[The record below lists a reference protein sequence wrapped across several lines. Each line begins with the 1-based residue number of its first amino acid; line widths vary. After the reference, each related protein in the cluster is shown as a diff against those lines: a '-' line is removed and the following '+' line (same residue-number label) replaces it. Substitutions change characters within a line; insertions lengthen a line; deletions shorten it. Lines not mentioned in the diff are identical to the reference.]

1 MLNPNIERP
10 CWNVVQQQE
19 TAIIDNKSDRS
30 EESFRQLFVTSA
42 IGMALLDIRGRFLF
56 ANQALCSALGYS
68 EEELRKMRCE
78 QLLNSVSLSKRA
90 DFLRSFDKAHTT
102 SWQTEQI
109 LCRKDRSLMPARV
122 WISSLQRASLE
133 DSLSLMIVEDI
144 TEQKEA
150 EHELDRRKIEVEMLA
165 SQLIQSQETER
176 KRLARELH
184 DDIGQR
190 LSLVAS
196 EVALMASQQTDK
208 KVIAPNRLDNL
219 RDELDSLC
227 SDLHGISH
235 DLHSYKLQ
243 HLGLKLALKD
253 LCRRL
258 TQSSFRIDLDVDDMD
273 EPTSKE
279 VSLCM
284 YRVVQE
290 ALNNALRHAHTLVAA
305 VTITK
310 VQNMFY
316 MTIQDTGVGFER
328 GVSRQGL
335 GLISMTERLKLVKG
349 ELKLNSILGHG
360 TEIWVSIPDEK
371 EGFGPAAEGHADPDL
386 GHSVSRCEVA

>member
-1 MLNPNIERP
+1 MLNPHTERP
-10 CWNVVQQQE
+10 CWDATQKAKI
-19 TAIIDNKSDRS
+19 TTIDDESNRS
-30 EESFRQLFVTSA
+30 EETFRQLFVTSA
-42 IGMALLDIRGRFLF
+42 IGMALVDIRGRFLS
-56 ANQALCSALGYS
+56 ANKVLCDTLGYS
-68 EEELRKMRCE
+68 EEELRKMRCG
-78 QLLNSVSLSKRA
+78 QLLNSFSQSRRA
-90 DFLRSFDKAHTT
+90 DFLQYFDTAHTT
-102 SWQTEQI
+102 SWRTEQI
-109 LCRKDRSLMPARV
+109 LFRKNRSLMPARV
-122 WISSLQRASLE
+122 WISWLKRSPVE
-133 DSLSLMIVEDI
+133 DSISLVIIEDI

-165 SQLIQSQETER
+165 SQLIQSQESER
-176 KRLARELH
+176 RRLARELH

-196 EVALMASQQTDK
+196 EVALMASQRSNART
-208 KVIAPNRLDNL
+208 IATNRLNHL
-219 RDELDSLC
+219 RDELDTLC
-227 SDLHGISH
+227 TDLHGISH

-243 HLGLKLALKD
+243 HLGLKSALKD

-258 TQSSFRIDLDVDDMD
+258 TQSNFRVDLDVDDMD
-273 EPTSKE
+273 EPVSKE
-279 VSLCM
+279 VSLCL

-290 ALNNALRHAHTLVAA
+290 ALNNAFRHAHTLVVA

-310 VQNMFY
+310 LQNMFY

-328 GVSRQGL
+328 GVGPQGL

-349 ELKLNSILGHG
+349 ELKLSSILGRG

-371 EGFGPAAEGHADPDL
+371 EGFGPSAEGHPDL

>member
-1 MLNPNIERP
+1 MLNANTKRP
-10 CWNVVQQQE
+10 CLDVAHKKTTTTENQS
-19 TAIIDNKSDRS
+19 NNS
-30 EESFRQLFVTSA
+30 EESFRQLFITSA
-42 IGMALLDIRGRFLF
+42 IGMALLDISGRFLA
-56 ANQALCSALGYS
+56 ANKTLCDTLGYT

-78 QLLNSVSLSKRA
+78 QLLNSFSLGKRT
-90 DFLRSFDKAHTT
+90 DFSRSFDRAHET
-102 SWQTEQI
+102 SWQSEQI
-109 LCRKDRSLMPARV
+109 LFRKDRSLMPARV
-122 WISSLQRASLE
+122 WMSSLKRTLLE

-150 EHELDRRKIEVEMLA
+150 EEELDRRKIEVEMLA

-196 EVALMASQQTDK
+196 EVALMASQHTD
-208 KVIAPNRLDNL
+208 ASLNAMHRLDKL

-243 HLGLKLALKD
+243 HLGLKSALKD

-258 TQSSFRIDLDVDDMD
+258 TQSNFRVDLDVDDMD
-273 EPTSKE
+273 EPASTE
-279 VSLCM
+279 VSLCL

-290 ALNNALRHAHTLVAA
+290 ALNNALRHAHAQVVA

-310 VQNMFY
+310 IQNMFY

-328 GVSRQGL
+328 DISPQGL

-349 ELKLNSILGHG
+349 ELKLDSILGHG
-360 TEIWVSIPDEK
+360 TEIWVSIPDK
-371 EGFGPAAEGHADPDL
+371 RSSFGPSTEGQADLDL
-386 GHSVSRCEVA
+386 GHSLGRYEVA

>member
-1 MLNPNIERP
+1 MLNPHTERP
-10 CWNVVQQQE
+10 CWNAVQKQKS
-19 TAIIDNKSDRS
+19 TTIDNESDRS
-30 EESFRQLFVTSA
+30 EDSFRQLFVTSA
-42 IGMALLDIRGRFLF
+42 IGMALVDIGGRFLS
-56 ANQALCSALGYS
+56 ANKALCDTLGYS

-78 QLLNSVSLSKRA
+78 QLLNSFSPSRRA
-90 DFLRSFDKAHTT
+90 DFLQHFDTAHTT
-102 SWQTEQI
+102 SWRTEQI
-109 LCRKDRSLMPARV
+109 LFRKNRSLMPARV
-122 WISSLQRASLE
+122 WISSLKRSPIE

-150 EHELDRRKIEVEMLA
+150 ELELDKRKIEVEMLA
-165 SQLIQSQETER
+165 SQLIQSQESER
-176 KRLARELH
+176 RRLARELH

-196 EVALMASQQTDK
+196 EVALMASQRSDART
-208 KVIAPNRLDNL
+208 IATHRLNHL
-219 RDELDSLC
+219 RDELDTLC
-227 SDLHGISH
+227 TDLHGISH

-243 HLGLKLALKD
+243 HLGLKSALKD

-258 TQSSFRIDLDVDDMD
+258 TQSSFRVDLDVDDMD
-273 EPTSKE
+273 EPVSKE
-279 VSLCM
+279 VSLCL

-290 ALNNALRHAHTLVAA
+290 ALNNALRHAHTLVVA

-310 VQNMFY
+310 LQNMFY

-328 GVSRQGL
+328 DVSPQGL

-349 ELKLNSILGHG
+349 ELKLSSILGHG

-371 EGFGPAAEGHADPDL
+371 SGFGPSTEDQVQPDL
-386 GHSVSRCEVA
+386 GHSVSRREVA

>member
-1 MLNPNIERP
+1 MLNQNIERP
-10 CWNVVQQQE
+10 CLDAVPQKTTKIENE
-19 TAIIDNKSDRS
+19 SDNS

-42 IGMALLDIRGRFLF
+42 LGMALLDVSGRFLA
-56 ANQALCSALGYS
+56 ANKTLCGALGYS

-78 QLLNSVSLSKRA
+78 QLLNSFSPGKRT
-90 DFLRSFDKAHTT
+90 DFFRSFDRAHET
-102 SWQTEQI
+102 SWQTEQV
-109 LCRKDRSLMPARV
+109 LFRKDRSLMPARV
-122 WISSLQRASLE
+122 WMSSLKRTLLE

-150 EHELDRRKIEVEMLA
+150 EQELDRRKIEVEMLA
-165 SQLIQSQETER
+165 SQLIQSQEMER

-196 EVALMASQQTDK
+196 EVALMASQHTDAG
-208 KVIAPNRLDNL
+208 VIAMERLDNL

-227 SDLHGISH
+227 SDLHCISH

-243 HLGLKLALKD
+243 HLGLKSALKD

-258 TQSSFRIDLDVDDMD
+258 TQSNFRVDLDVDDMD
-273 EPTSKE
+273 EPASKE
-279 VSLCM
+279 VSLCL

-290 ALNNALRHAHTLVAA
+290 ALNNALRHAHALVVA

-310 VQNMFY
+310 IQNMFY

-328 GVSRQGL
+328 DISPQGL

-349 ELKLNSILGHG
+349 ELKLDSILGHG
-360 TEIWVSIPDEK
+360 TEIWVSIPDK
-371 EGFGPAAEGHADPDL
+371 RPSFGPSAEDQPDSDV
-386 GHSVSRCEVA
+386 GHSFGRCEVA